1 LGPKATT
8 TFSTFEAGESGAT
21 GIADALPAAAR
32 PKSAVNPTIANLS
45 FMVSSCGIPIFT
57 QSRRFNVNPG

>member
-1 LGPKATT
+1 MQPFGPQTT
-8 TFSTFEAGESGAT
+8 ATFSTFEAGESGAS

-45 FMVSSCGIPIFT
+45 FKISSCGVWW
-57 QSRRFNVNPG
+57 SRSVGP